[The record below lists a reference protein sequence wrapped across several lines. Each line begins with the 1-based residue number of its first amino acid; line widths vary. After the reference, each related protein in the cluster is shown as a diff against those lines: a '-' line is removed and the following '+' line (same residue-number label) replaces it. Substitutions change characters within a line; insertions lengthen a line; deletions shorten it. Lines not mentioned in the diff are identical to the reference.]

1 MPVRQG
7 GNGKGW
13 KRGVER
19 GRVVKK
25 EDNECEKDVGKGGGD
40 RQIDKIRQDKARQN
54 KTRQGKIRQLYTC
67 GQSSCIDQGEHS
79 SYDGTRSGGAGHRV

>member
-25 EDNECEKDVGKGGGD
+25 EDNECEKDVGKGGG
-40 RQIDKIRQDKARQN
+40 
-54 KTRQGKIRQLYTC
+54 G
-67 GQSSCIDQGEHS
+67 SSN
-79 SYDGTRSGGAGHRV
+79 